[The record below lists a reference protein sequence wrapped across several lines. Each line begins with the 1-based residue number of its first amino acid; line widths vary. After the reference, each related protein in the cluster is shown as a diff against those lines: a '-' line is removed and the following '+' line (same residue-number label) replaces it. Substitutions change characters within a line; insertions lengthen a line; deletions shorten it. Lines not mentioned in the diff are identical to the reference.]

1 MKMNKFFKQILF
13 VVTLL
18 LSFISSQAQIPA
30 DWKQMKAAVNL
41 YWVNDMGRN
50 GYYDQKTIAQL
61 MGTMAETVGPEAVI
75 AVGDIH
81 HFNGVQSVTDP

>member
-1 MKMNKFFKQILF
+1 MKMNKFFKHILF
-13 VVTLL
+13 VATLL
-18 LSFISSQAQIPA
+18 FLSFPPQAQTPA

-61 MGTMAETVGPEAVI
+61 MGTMG
-75 AVGDIH
+75 GDCWTR
-81 HFNGVQSVTDP
+81 GSDCCR